1 MDSKLIVKNSTFAV
15 GFAFLIYGA
24 LNFQIQDWDVGVSLC
39 MAFCTYATADW
50 TINVFRRSEYKRY
63 PLAFFFIW
71 FSVDLSYTIY
81 WTLVDESRML
91 RGAQW
96 LPSLM
101 MYLLCGVIWQA
112 LPTPRQGLALFREMK
127 GRFASRQ

>member
-1 MDSKLIVKNSTFAV
+1 MDSKQTFKNITFAI
-15 GFAFLIYGA
+15 GLAFLIYGA
-24 LNFQIQDWDVGVSLC
+24 LNFQIQDWDCGVSVL
-39 MAFCTYATADW
+39 MAACTYMSADW
-50 TINVFRRSEYKRY
+50 VIDVFRRSQYKRY

-91 RGAQW
+91 RGVQW
-96 LPSLM
+96 WPSLL

-112 LPTPRQGLALFREMK
+112 SPTPREFRALARQAK
-127 GRFASRQ
+127 DRFLTRQ